1 MLDKL
6 GVFAVTHPQLG
17 NSYPFLKTL
26 LKKPLPPLTLLF
38 QAQQCASNLIP
49 SSSPALTTQYWEC
62 VYLALSAPDWQLL
75 EGLDRDNGSGP

>member
-26 LKKPLPPLTLLF
+26 LKKPLL
-38 QAQQCASNLIP
+38 QQVFSDITFP
-49 SSSPALTTQYWEC
+49 SSAGYFQPHPFLQPSPDLTVLRVRVLGPVWFK
-62 VYLALSAPDWQLL
+62 LAAS
-75 EGLDRDNGSGP
+75 